1 MIEVIS
7 QAGRGFKIN
16 VATVARA
23 KQLATILEAKGFR
36 VIASTGG
43 QYRKPF
49 VRFAGEDGTQLS
61 VDDGRRLASELHIEF
76 AALLA

>member
-7 QAGRGFKIN
+7 QASTSFTIN

-36 VIASTGG
+36 AIASTGG
-43 QYRKPF
+43 RYRNPF
-49 VRFAGEDGTQLS
+49 VRLASESGKQLT

-76 AALLA
+76 VKREF